1 MIKYK
6 TMKTKIAIAM
16 IIFSFAFVSG
26 TLKAQCKDD
35 RNDHNR
41 YEDRIREGYR
51 HGDLDGREAMQ
62 LKIQRERFEAAKQ
75 MALSDG
81 KLSRREKEE
90 LKRMRKEMQM
100 DMWQQKHDRQK
111 RRF

>member
-1 MIKYK
+1 
-6 TMKTKIAIAM
+6 
-16 IIFSFAFVSG
+16 
-26 TLKAQCKDD
+26 
-35 RNDHNR
+35 
-41 YEDRIREGYR
+41 
-51 HGDLDGREAMQ
+51 MQ

-100 DMWQQKHDRQK
+100 DMWQQKHDRQR